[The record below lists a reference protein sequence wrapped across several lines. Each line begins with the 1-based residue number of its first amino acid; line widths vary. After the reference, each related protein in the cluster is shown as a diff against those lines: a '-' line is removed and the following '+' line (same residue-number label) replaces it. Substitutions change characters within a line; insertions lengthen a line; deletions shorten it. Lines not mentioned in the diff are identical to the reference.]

1 MTNTNLTRVQQIQKP
16 NKNGRGGIYLIRNF
30 NPNLPQKWDYTMS
43 KVPPKSNAP
52 TQNLLD
58 PSLKSFHFDDLP
70 QIPRHHMLDRPHPRI
85 IYNPTTNPMVKGT
98 PLVKRNPTE
107 LNKKFVLNR
116 ELHPGTNTFFNDR
129 YETQPTG
136 NSQIIFP
143 DLKPGEALYF
153 EGNYTFHAVPFRK
166 HSISIFSPGL
176 SSNRRILTPNN
187 LAANSPSKRVRSPKS
202 PRSPSN
208 SPPGKTSPSNKR
220 ASKRSSPNSPTNSS
234 TPRKFKTAK
243 S

>member
-30 NPNLPQKWDYTMS
+30 NPNLPQKWDYTMV
-43 KVPPKSNAP
+43 KVPPNPNAP
-52 TQNLLD
+52 TQTLLD

-70 QIPRHHMLDRPHPRI
+70 QIKRPDSKRPQPRI
-85 IYNPTTNPMVKGT
+85 IYNPTTNPIVKGT
-98 PLVKRNPTE
+98 PLVKRKPTE
-107 LNKKFVLNR
+107 SNKKFVLNR
-116 ELHPGTNTFFNDR
+116 QLIPGANTFFNDR
-129 YETQPTG
+129 YEIQPTG

-153 EGNYTFHAVPFRK
+153 EGNYTFHAVPSRK
-166 HSISIFSPGL
+166 HIISVFSPSLG
-176 SSNRRILTPNN
+176 NPRILTPNN
-187 LAANSPSKRVRSPKS
+187 LAPSKRVRSPKS

-234 TPRKFKTAK
+234 TPRRSKTAK
-243 S
+243 L